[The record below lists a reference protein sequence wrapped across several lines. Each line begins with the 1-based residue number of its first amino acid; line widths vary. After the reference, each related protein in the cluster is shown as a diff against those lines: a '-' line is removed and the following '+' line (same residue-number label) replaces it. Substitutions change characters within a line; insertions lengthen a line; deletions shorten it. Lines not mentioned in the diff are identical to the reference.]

1 MKFTFNIIET
11 SVLTHTVE
19 AENLMEAENKINSV
33 YCNGS
38 LDIPKYGIHSSDFE
52 LIEISE

>member
-11 SVLTHTVE
+11 SVLSHTVE
-19 AENLMEAENKINSV
+19 AENLMEAESKINSV

-38 LDIPKYGIHSSDFE
+38 LDIQKYGVHLSDFE

>member
-19 AENLMEAENKINSV
+19 AENLMEAEKKITAHR
-33 YCNGS
+33 GS
-38 LDIPKYGIHSSDFE
+38 PCKV
-52 LIEISE
+52 

>member
-11 SVLTHTVE
+11 SVLAHTVE
-19 AENLMEAENKINSV
+19 AENLMEAESKINSV
-33 YCNGS
+33 YCSGS

>member
-19 AENLMEAENKINSV
+19 AENLMEAESKINSV

-38 LDIPKYGIHSSDFE
+38 LDIQKYGIHLSDFE